1 MKVGTA
7 ALAGIVIVL
16 GIPVAAMAAPGDLT
30 YQGCITG
37 EEVTGPDGSGAC
49 AAIPEAT
56 PTGDDSGLDRLESVA
71 VSTDGRSVYVAAGQ
85 LDHAV
90 AHFNRDPATGALTYV
105 GCMTGEALNT
115 GCTPIATAT
124 MTGDNSGLNWP
135 ESVAVS
141 PDGLSVYLTSRFDS
155 AIAQF
160 SRDPTTGA
168 LDYIGCDSGED
179 ESVPPCDAIGTPT
192 TGGADSGFH
201 DPKHKAAVFSAD
213 GRFVYAAGEQ
223 DHSIVVFD
231 RDTATGALSFDSCLT
246 GETESIPPCTDT
258 GTATSGGD
266 ASGLQQ
272 PRWLLMGPD
281 DVSLYAVANNDDA
294 IARFSRDPITGALDF
309 EGCITGDTLTG
320 SGGSGAC
327 DEIPGATPNA
337 NDSGLD
343 DPRAMAIS
351 ADGEYAYA
359 VGANDDAVLRF
370 DRDPVGGELDY
381 LGCLTGEET
390 SGPAPGGS
398 GACALLPTAT
408 PTGDLSGFDGMRSMA
423 ISADGVSLYTS
434 AQADDAMATFD
445 RDPSTGVLS
454 FDSCLTGDSDVA
466 CTAIPGAVSGG
477 AERGLDEL
485 ETIALSADGRS
496 LYGASEFDD
505 AVSRFDREPVPA
517 PPVEQGPC
525 QGQTVEKT
533 SGTAADDAITGT
545 DSTDLIFGLE
555 GDDLLD
561 GVGGS
566 DCVSG
571 DTGKDKLKGGADKDK
586 LTGGAGR
593 DKASGQGGKDTLKGG
608 GGKDRLA
615 GGGGRDKLSGGGGK
629 DRIKTGGGKDK
640 VNCGGGDD
648 KVRAD
653 PNDKVATNCEKVT

>member
-1 MKVGTA
+1 MRVTRPRTARGVWLALLAAVSAAAA
-7 ALAGIVIVL
+7 AL
-16 GIPVAAMAAPGDLT
+16 PAAASAAPGDLT

-37 EEVTGPDGSGAC
+37 EEATGPDGSGAC

-71 VSTDGRSVYVAAGQ
+71 VSPDGHSVYVAAGQ

-115 GCTPIATAT
+115 GCTPIAGAT

-141 PDGLSVYLTSRFDS
+141 PDGLSGYLTSRFDS

-168 LDYIGCDSGED
+168 LDYIGCDSSED
-179 ESVPPCDAIGTPT
+179 ESVPPCDAIATPT

-294 IARFSRDPITGALDF
+294 IARFSRDPTTGSLDF
-309 EGCITGDTLTG
+309 EGCITGDTATG

-337 NDSGLD
+337 IDSGLD
-343 DPRAMAIS
+343 DPRAMVALWMIGLEDEPERSSEICVAEIFGRTVGPDSARIGMGVHPFGDPAI
-351 ADGEYAYA
+351 ADVPHPGERIPRGRPICTVFA
-359 VGANDDAVLRF
+359 
-370 DRDPVGGELDY
+370 
-381 LGCLTGEET
+381 
-390 SGPAPGGS
+390 SGRNA
-398 GACALLPTAT
+398 GACLRALGSKA
-408 PTGDLSGFDGMRSMA
+408 GA
-423 ISADGVSLYTS
+423 IYRA
-434 AQADDAMATFD
+434 AE
-445 RDPSTGVLS
+445 
-454 FDSCLTGDSDVA
+454 
-466 CTAIPGAVSGG
+466 PGARG
-477 AERGLDEL
+477 A
-485 ETIALSADGRS
+485 A
-496 LYGASEFDD
+496 
-505 AVSRFDREPVPA
+505 
-517 PPVEQGPC
+517 
-525 QGQTVEKT
+525 
-533 SGTAADDAITGT
+533 
-545 DSTDLIFGLE
+545 
-555 GDDLLD
+555 
-561 GVGGS
+561 
-566 DCVSG
+566 
-571 DTGKDKLKGGADKDK
+571 
-586 LTGGAGR
+586 
-593 DKASGQGGKDTLKGG
+593 
-608 GGKDRLA
+608 
-615 GGGGRDKLSGGGGK
+615 
-629 DRIKTGGGKDK
+629 
-640 VNCGGGDD
+640 
-648 KVRAD
+648 
-653 PNDKVATNCEKVT
+653 